1 MHDIAISRLLYVA
14 HLMERAVHETQGWT
28 IEWGPH
34 TVPAQR
40 VLTDA
45 GVRFE
50 ATFPEIC
57 YLTPMPPNATL
68 RFNGETVAIR
78 ALDHPGDCAFALS
91 WALDLE
97 GVGATL

>member
-1 MHDIAISRLLYVA
+1 MHDSKISALLYVA
-14 HLMERAVHETQGWT
+14 HLLERAIHEPDGWS
-28 IEWGPH
+28 ISWGPYS
-34 TVPAQR
+34 VDAQR
-40 VLTDA
+40 IQTAD

-50 ATFPEIC
+50 AVFPEVCLIA
-57 YLTPMPPNATL
+57 PMPPNATL
-68 RFNGETVAIR
+68 CHRGEVVAIR